1 MQGPTGGI
9 VSPEGLKFPLE
20 MEEKTG
26 RFTNKPGQLA

>member
-26 RFTNKPGQLA
+26 AFYE